1 MSEGS
6 ASYRMTLACG
16 RLLMLDEIN
25 ALTSRWN
32 EALAASQTDEQTF
45 QTISAPGATWAPSS
59 AAPSFKTPPTFA
71 DYRSNTAAKAPAT
84 TMASGRGPYSA
95 ATTTTGRRDIST
107 IISRP
112 RADAPAP
119 ARATAG

>member
-1 MSEGS
+1 MSEGN

-45 QTISAPGATWAPSS
+45 QHILCAWREMGAFVSRSVFQNAAEVRRLSQELRSHSAGN
-59 AAPSFKTPPTFA
+59 
-71 DYRSNTAAKAPAT
+71 DN
-84 TMASGRGPYSA
+84 G
-95 ATTTTGRRDIST
+95 
-107 IISRP
+107 
-112 RADAPAP
+112 
-119 ARATAG
+119 

>member
-45 QTISAPGATWAPSS
+45 QTISNAW
-59 AAPSFKTPPTFA
+59 
-71 DYRSNTAAKAPAT
+71 
-84 TMASGRGPYSA
+84 
-95 ATTTTGRRDIST
+95 RDVAF
-107 IISRP
+107 ISRAVFQNA
-112 RADAPAP
+112 ADV
-119 ARATAG
+119 RRLSLEHRCQSAGNDNG

>member
-1 MSEGS
+1 MSQGS

-45 QTISAPGATWAPSS
+45 QTISS
-59 AAPSFKTPPTFA
+59 AW
-71 DYRSNTAAKAPAT
+71 
-84 TMASGRGPYSA
+84 
-95 ATTTTGRRDIST
+95 RDIGAF
-107 IISRP
+107 ISRAVFQNA
-112 RADAPAP
+112 ADV
-119 ARATAG
+119 RRLSQEHRCQSAGNDNG